1 MPARF
6 RLSWGMNLETLPSVG
21 ARIPR
26 IRVAGDPLCS
36 GLGRGLLPT
45 TSLIEDVRWLPC
57 AVSSHF
63 TEKVSARRDSP
74 ALGFTRRFASVG
86 VAVQGMDG
94 MEVCGRADET
104 QDGAPVAS

>member
-1 MPARF
+1 M
-6 RLSWGMNLETLPSVG
+6 LWSWSRPSSDNEPHG
-21 ARIPR
+21 
-26 IRVAGDPLCS
+26 
-36 GLGRGLLPT
+36 
-45 TSLIEDVRWLPC
+45 DVRWLPC
-57 AVSSHF
+57 AVSSPF
-63 TEKVSARRDSP
+63 TKKVSARRDSP